1 MIPQP
6 LIINW
11 CNVYYSGKGSIT
23 WSVSRGLPDIR
34 GHALDLMSQAPLLS
48 EACFK
53 IQHIFNDN
61 IVFLSLGYRFTIS
74 TVSSRG
80 VMRNHTSYGQE
91 SAIQKS
97 LQIGCKCNL
106 K

>member
-34 GHALDLMSQAPLLS
+34 GHAFDLMSQEPLLS

-61 IVFLSLGYRFTIS
+61 MIFLSLGYRFTIS
-74 TVSSRG
+74 TVSFRG
-80 VMRNHTSYGQE
+80 VMRNQTSYGQE

-97 LQIGCKCNL
+97 LQISCKRNL

>member
-53 IQHIFNDN
+53 NQHIFNDN
-61 IVFLSLGYRFTIS
+61 MIFLSIGIGLL
-74 TVSSRG
+74 
-80 VMRNHTSYGQE
+80 
-91 SAIQKS
+91 SAQ
-97 LQIGCKCNL
+97 
-106 K
+106 